1 MSHKDNM
8 QIRKLERE
16 KLQCNEKANRTKK
29 KKPHA
34 LVVLIPF
41 NGYKEHSS
49 DKAQKLKYD

>member
-34 LVVLIPF
+34 LVLIPF